1 MTVTPRVLIANRGE
15 IASRLIRACQELGF
29 EAIAAFSD
37 ADRSARW
44 VAQADL
50 SIEIGPAPAAK
61 SYLNSEA
68 IIAVA
73 NDCGATAIHPG
84 YGFLA
89 ENSAFAAAVKDAGLI
104 WVGPE
109 PECIRMMGDK
119 SSALSVAESAGVPIL
134 PRSDV
139 LVDMG
144 AAVAQAKALG
154 YPMLLKANAG
164 GGGRGIRPILDETT
178 LRNCFEQAR
187 AEVGAA
193 FGSDSM
199 YLEKMLT
206 WARHLEVQVL
216 GDMHGNVIHLFERDC
231 SLQRRRQK
239 VVEEAPAPSI
249 SACTRESLCAAAVR
263 LAKAVNYNS
272 VGTVEFLVDEEENFY
287 FIEMNTRI
295 QVEHGVTELVTGI
308 DIAREQLRVAHGE
321 NLGLS
326 QNDVALRGAA
336 IEVRINAEDPE
347 RGFVGS
353 PGDIEIFTFPTGP
366 GIRIDTGF
374 GSGDTVQPFYDSL
387 LCKILVSDRERDAAI
402 MRMSLALQNTT
413 VEGVSTNVNFLQQIL
428 QGQEFLTAKHHTTTL
443 EQNL

>member
-1 MTVTPRVLIANRGE
+1 MTPRVLIANRGE

-29 EAIAAFSD
+29 EAVAAFSD

-44 VAQADL
+44 VAQADR
-50 SIEIGPAPAAK
+50 SVEIGPAPAAK

-68 IIAVA
+68 ILAAA

-89 ENSAFAAAVKDAGLI
+89 ENSDFAAAVKDSGLI

-109 PECIRMMGDK
+109 PECIRVMGDK
-119 SSALSVAESAGVPIL
+119 SSALSVAESASVPIL

-139 LVDMG
+139 LVDLE
-144 AAVAQAKALG
+144 AAVAQAEALG
-154 YPMLLKANAG
+154 YPVLLKANAG
-164 GGGRGIRPILDETT
+164 GGGRGIRPIHGETI
-178 LRNCFEQAR
+178 LRNCFDQAR

-206 WARHLEVQVL
+206 RARHVEVQVL

-239 VVEEAPAPSI
+239 VVEEAPSPSI
-249 SACTRESLCAAAVR
+249 SETTRESLSAAAVR

-272 VGTVEFLVDEEENFY
+272 AGTVEFLVDEEGDFY

-321 NLGLS
+321 RLNLS
-326 QNDVALRGAA
+326 QDDVVIRGAA

-347 RGFVGS
+347 QGFIGS
-353 PGDIEIFTFPTGP
+353 PGDIEAFTFPTGP

-387 LCKILVSDRERDAAI
+387 LCKILVCDRDRDAAI
-402 MRMSLALQNTT
+402 KRMSVALRNTA
-413 VEGVSTNVNFLQQIL
+413 VEGVSTNVSFLQRTM
-428 QGQEFLTAKHHTTTL
+428 QGHEFLAAEHHTTTL
-443 EQNL
+443 EQDL